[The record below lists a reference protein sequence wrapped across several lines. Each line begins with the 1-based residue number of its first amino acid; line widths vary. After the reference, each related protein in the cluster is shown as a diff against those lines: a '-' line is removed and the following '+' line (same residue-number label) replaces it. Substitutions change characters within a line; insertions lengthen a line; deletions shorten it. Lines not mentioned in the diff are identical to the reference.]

1 MSSILPSKQ
10 NVCPSCGA
18 FNPEDA
24 AACEACGAKLY
35 VRRRAGYF
43 DSNTHL
49 AVALFIILCGA
60 LGFLGHYPPGSERV
74 GKTGGHY
81 ATTAGDVLVW
91 GVLPLTLGV
100 IYLLFAIGLKV
111 REKYFH

>member
-18 FNPEDA
+18 FNPDGA

-35 VRRRAGYF
+35 VRRRAVLF
-43 DSNTHL
+43 ESNTHL
-49 AVALFIILCGA
+49 AVALFIILIGA
-60 LGFLGHYPPGSERV
+60 LGFLGHYPPGSPRV

-81 ATTAGDVLVW
+81 TTTAGDVLVW
-91 GVLPLTLGV
+91 GVLPLALGV
-100 IYLLFAIGLKV
+100 VYLIFAIVLKV
-111 REKYFH
+111 RDKYFP